1 MEYSRNYNYE
11 KRKIPFGYIY
21 KNNGLSVSFDEIAN
35 SIVNNVII
43 YDTKNY
49 VLDDF
54 LSSIQPILNNQD
66 KLVIGLIGNNEINK
80 LYSKGIKNGF
90 FRSTNEESRL
100 AIIIVDK
107 KKYYFAFDKN
117 HVYETNDSKTNDIY
131 NYVNHLIWS
140 KSQFEYCQGRLSEV
154 KSTRLSIVKPSF
166 DNPVFDSDIVVATK
180 DLNPSIELKLK
191 EDNSKKDSWI
201 LHDCTKSAYVL
212 NDTLYLNAIEDQY
225 YSISDW
231 SSLVKAE
238 SFSDTYLDNLFNNQ
252 LWIDGKIVNVKK
264 NDVIK
269 REFVKPLD
277 EYKSFAP
284 DFDGIADEYKD
295 YTLSLDV
302 NVTVNPIVL
311 DNSYKLSDSYKK
323 LDDLNKSL
331 DKYLEE
337 LDKLIDDKDAKKQ
350 LNSIKSERNIFE
362 KAILYNVFIES
373 EDFGV
378 EALNTKTKFNR
389 VTYDLSWVVPS
400 DLLGKL
406 YTKGKDLYFALN
418 DESRIDEANNWLKDN
433 NLKAVLILGKED

>member
-1 MEYSRNYNYE
+1 MEHSRNYNYE
-11 KRKIPFGYIY
+11 KQRIPFGYVY
-21 KNNGLSVSFDEIAN
+21 KNEGSSVSLDEISN
-35 SIVNNVII
+35 SVVNNIII

-54 LSSIQPILNNQD
+54 LSSIQQVLNNQD
-66 KLVIGLIGNNEINK
+66 KLVIGLIGNNEIKN

-107 KKYYFAFDKN
+107 KKFYFAFDKN
-117 HVYETNDSKTNDIY
+117 HIYETNDSKTNDIY

-191 EDNSKKDSWI
+191 EDNSKNDSWI
-201 LHDCTKSAYVL
+201 LHDCTKSAYIL
-212 NDTLYLNAIEDQY
+212 NDTLYLNVIENQY

-231 SSLVKAE
+231 YSLKKAE
-238 SFSDTYLDNLFNNQ
+238 SFSDIYLGSLFNNQ
-252 LWIDGKIVNVKK
+252 LWIDGKIVNIKK

-269 REFVKPLD
+269 REYYKPLD
-277 EYKSFAP
+277 EYKSFVP
-284 DFDGIADEYKD
+284 DFDSIEEEYKD

-331 DKYLEE
+331 DKYLAE

>member
-1 MEYSRNYNYE
+1 MEHSRNYNYE
-11 KRKIPFGYIY
+11 KQRIPFGYVY
-21 KNNGLSVSFDEIAN
+21 KNEGLSVSLDEISN
-35 SIVNNVII
+35 SVVNNIII

-54 LSSIQPILNNQD
+54 LSSIQQVLNNQD
-66 KLVIGLIGNNEINK
+66 KLVIGLIGNNEIKN

-107 KKYYFAFDKN
+107 KKFYFAFDKN
-117 HVYETNDSKTNDIY
+117 HIYETNDSKTNDIY

-154 KSTRLSIVKPSF
+154 KSTRLSIVNPSF

-191 EDNSKKDSWI
+191 EDNSKNDSWI
-201 LHDCTKSAYVL
+201 LHDCTKSAYIL
-212 NDTLYLNAIEDQY
+212 NDTLYLNAIENQY

-231 SSLVKAE
+231 YSLKKAE
-238 SFSDTYLDNLFNNQ
+238 SFSDIYLGSLFNNQ
-252 LWIDGKIVNVKK
+252 LWIDGKIVNIKK

-269 REFVKPLD
+269 REYYKPLD
-277 EYKSFAP
+277 EYKSFVP
-284 DFDGIADEYKD
+284 DFDSIEEEYKD

-311 DNSYKLSDSYKK
+311 DDSYKLFDNYKK
-323 LDDLNKSL
+323 IEDLNKGL
-331 DKYLEE
+331 NAYIEE

-350 LNSIKSERNIFE
+350 LNTIKSERNIFE
-362 KAILYNVFIES
+362 KARLYNLFIEN
-373 EDFGV
+373 EEFGV
-378 EALNTKTKFNR
+378 EALNTKTKFKKVN
-389 VTYDLSWVVPS
+389 YDVSWSVPS
-400 DLLGKL
+400 DLIGKL
-406 YTKGKDLYFALN
+406 YTKGKNLYFALN
-418 DESRIDEANNWLKDN
+418 DESRIDDAEKWLNDN
-433 NLKAVLILGKED
+433 NKEAVLILGKED

>member
-1 MEYSRNYNYE
+1 MEHSRNYNYE
-11 KRKIPFGYIY
+11 KQRIPFGYVY
-21 KNNGLSVSFDEIAN
+21 KNEGLSVSLDEISN
-35 SIVNNVII
+35 SVVNNIII

-54 LSSIQPILNNQD
+54 LSSIQQVLNNQD
-66 KLVIGLIGNNEINK
+66 KLVIGLIGNNEIKN

-107 KKYYFAFDKN
+107 KKFYFAFDKN
-117 HVYETNDSKTNDIY
+117 HIYETNDSKTNDIY

-191 EDNSKKDSWI
+191 EDNSKNDSWI
-201 LHDCTKSAYVL
+201 LHDCTKSAYIL
-212 NDTLYLNAIEDQY
+212 NDTLYLNAIENQY

-231 SSLVKAE
+231 YSLKKAE
-238 SFSDTYLDNLFNNQ
+238 SFSDIYLGSLFNNQ
-252 LWIDGKIVNVKK
+252 LWIDGKIVNIKK

-269 REFVKPLD
+269 REYFKPLN
-277 EYKSFAP
+277 EYKTFVP
-284 DFDGIADEYKD
+284 DFDSIEEEYKD

-311 DNSYKLSDSYKK
+311 DNGYKLSDNYKK
-323 LDDLNKSL
+323 IEDLNKNLNS
-331 DKYLEE
+331 YIEE

-350 LNSIKSERNIFE
+350 LNTIKSERNIFE
-362 KAILYNVFIES
+362 KARLYNLFIEN
-373 EDFGV
+373 EEFGV
-378 EALNTKTKFNR
+378 EALNTKTKFKKVN
-389 VTYDLSWVVPS
+389 YDVSWSVPS
-400 DLLGKL
+400 DLIGKL

-418 DESRIDEANNWLKDN
+418 DESRIDDAEKWLNDN
-433 NLKAVLILGKED
+433 NKEAVLILGKED